1 MADDQAKGGLIP
13 KLAKPEMPLLKDPE
27 PIPAPELPLE
37 AEKFRK
43 KIGDFT
49 GYSIDQVMKGD
60 AEREAPPDFVAS
72 ATARGEAMLQDPALM
87 ARVEEMQG
95 EYGVPRNDI
104 LAWEDINNAP
114 NIKQAALRA
123 AEFSR
128 HKGDAFSRLA
138 DHLFSTYAQELQAD
152 TQRRGQDM
160 TQATQGGGQVLGSY
174 SDQANRENNANI
186 NNATNQTRVDVA
198 NQGTRTAGY
207 EADIREHE
215 EANKKSVVEERN
227 SDIADATDQ
236 PLGASRALTTSQVM
250 GIDAGNMTP
259 VQQKALRD
267 RLTPAISSNLLDP
280 SQPLENGMI
289 DELQLVMPPGVEFND
304 FVSSLGVRAGTEL
317 PDEIIER
324 IRNVYKRVT
333 GEDPPMNKR
342 GLLWDI
348 WSDPTPNNSYF
359 AAPEENVQNL
369 PPEQ

>member
-60 AEREAPPDFVAS
+60 AEREAPPDFETNA
-72 ATARGEAMLQDPALM
+72 AIRGTAMLDDPVTM
-87 ARVEEMQG
+87 ARVERMQRETG
-95 EYGVPRNDI
+95 LSRNDL

-114 NIKQAALRA
+114 NTREAALRA
-123 AEFSR
+123 MQFSR
-128 HKGDAFSRLA
+128 SEGDAYARLSA
-138 DHLFSTYAQELQAD
+138 ELFGAYNTETQAD

-174 SDQANRENNANI
+174 SDQANRENNVDI

-198 NQGTRTAGY
+198 NHGTRTAGY
-207 EADIREHE
+207 EADRREYE
-215 EANKKSVVEERN
+215 EANKPSVVEERN
-227 SDIADATDQ
+227 SDIADATNQ

-267 RLTPAISSNLLDP
+267 RLMPAISSNLLDP
-280 SQPLENGMI
+280 SQPLENGVI
-289 DELQLVMPPGVEFND
+289 DELSIVMPPGVEFND
-304 FVSSLGVRAGTEL
+304 FVSSLGIRAGTEL
-317 PDEIIER
+317 PDEVIER

-342 GLLWDI
+342 RSMWD
-348 WSDPTPNNSYF
+348 WSDATPNNSYF
-359 AAPEENVQNL
+359 AAPEENIDNM
-369 PPEQ
+369 PPQQ